1 MSPTL
6 TVEDRSDASPIQLGL
21 VLGQRYELQRR
32 IGSGTYGEVWKAH
45 DLLNGHLEVA
55 VKLLRTELAS
65 EGVRQRFALECSALE
80 LLISHPNIV
89 AIRARGVY
97 GDQDY
102 MVLELLEGGSL
113 ADWLGTYSEVRL
125 PELSVVMDLFV
136 QICTGVSAAHQIK
149 NPGSITHRD
158 LKPENVML
166 VASPGNVSGYTAK
179 LLDFGMARLGDL
191 RRTAAGQQLGT
202 PLYMAPEQATGDEQ
216 AVGPW
221 SDVFALGVILV
232 ELLTLRPTGPEESS
246 LRGAL
251 VRSGPRGLREYLAQQ
266 RPDVPLAL
274 WRVLLRALSSKPAHR
289 YADATALL
297 AALQEAVPELCPQG
311 ASTTVSIALQSRS
324 QQRRWEYLLAGLI
337 GCIGLSTLW
346 NARMHGEFRP
356 NQLVPSPLIQ
366 LAGGAFPMGSTRHEA
381 ESAYNWCL
389 QLQGTEGSECR
400 LDTYLRES
408 PQRFI
413 EVSPFFIEQV
423 EVTNRQYAAWLNSQA
438 NLTFDLD
445 PKAVGSAAPK
455 PAAGEVAGR
464 GDKVGSFR
472 YVSRGDETFVDLIPM
487 ATEHAPGPAQ
497 TPESDRSTVTGLQYK
512 DGRFS
517 PVAGREEL
525 PAVMV
530 SWFGARAY
538 CASLGRRL
546 PTEAEW
552 EFAARGSLGR
562 TYPWGSAPPTCDE
575 TVIARLPGLKCAGRP
590 KLAAVGTYR
599 HDQTPEGVFDLGG
612 NVAEWVQDAFAS
624 SYSVCSAPCRDPQA
638 AEPESGESAE
648 TLRVMRGGS
657 WSFGSQT
664 ARGATRSRFR
674 AGVMAQTTGFR
685 CAMSIPKTNR
695 R

>member
-6 TVEDRSDASPIQLGL
+6 TIEDRSDSSAIQLGL

-65 EGVRQRFALECSALE
+65 DAVRQRFALECSALE

-113 ADWLGTYSEVRL
+113 ADWLGTYSDDRL
-125 PELSVVMDLFV
+125 PELAVVMDLFT

-149 NPGSITHRD
+149 NPGPITHRD

-166 VASPGNVSGYTAK
+166 VASAGNVSGYTAK

-191 RRTAAGQQLGT
+191 RRTASGQQIGT

-221 SDVFALGVILV
+221 SDVFSLGVILV

-266 RPDVPLAL
+266 RPDVPAAL
-274 WRVLLRALSSKPAHR
+274 WRVLLRALSPKPAQR

-297 AALQEAVPELCPQG
+297 AALQEAVPALCPQSV
-311 ASTTVSIALQSRS
+311 STTVSISVQSRGR
-324 QQRRWEYLLAGLI
+324 QRHLEYLLAGLI
-337 GCIGLSTLW
+337 ACMGLYTLW
-346 NARMHGEFRP
+346 NARGRGELQP
-356 NQLVPSPLIQ
+356 GALVPSPLIE
-366 LAGGAFPMGSTRHEA
+366 LGGGAFPMGSTRHEA
-381 ESAYNWCL
+381 ESAYHWCL
-389 QLQGTEGSECR
+389 QLQGAEGSDCR
-400 LDTYLRES
+400 QETYLRES
-408 PQRFI
+408 PQRFVT
-413 EVSPFFIEQV
+413 VSPFAIEEV

-445 PKAVGSAAPK
+445 PTVVGAAASK
-455 PAAGEVAGR
+455 PAAGDVAAAGR
-464 GDKVGSFR
+464 GDKNGSVR
-472 YVSRGDETFVDLIPM
+472 YVSRGDETFVDLSPM
-487 ATEHAPGPAQ
+487 ATESAAVPALAPEQ
-497 TPESDRSTVTGLQYK
+497 NRKTVTGLVYK

-525 PAVMV
+525 PVVMV

-552 EFAARGSLGR
+552 EFAARGSQGR

-575 TVIARLPGLKCAGRP
+575 TVIARMPGLRCAGRP

-624 SYSVCSAPCRDPQA
+624 SYSACAAPCRDPRA
-638 AEPESGESAE
+638 AEPESGETGE

-657 WSFGSQT
+657 WSFSSQT
-664 ARGATRSRFR
+664 ARGATRSKSPAR
-674 AGVMAQTTGFR
+674 VMAQTTGFR
-685 CAMSIPKTNR
+685 CAMSIPAQS
-695 R
+695 